1 MEVDPQ
7 RWSIYFLVDRDQK
20 KFGHPWYTLYINIIY
35 RLCDNN
41 HRILDTNVFG
51 GVYNI
56 HNDVIHVYV
65 LKTLCD
71 PVCPC
76 RVVKTKTFVY
86 DCILYEGRVR
96 GCHVA
101 RVANGAKTP
110 TPPCCSSATTKK
122 KAFRRAACRRRR
134 TRAPNRQ
141 RQPQRAIDN
150 ARRRRPVRGGDART
164 PMRKCTTT
172 ENTAPPRRRYSS
184 FYRPLSI
191 PYTHHRIPRPRYYYP
206 KYFLY
211 FLETNTL

>member
-1 MEVDPQ
+1 MHCIHYIQ
-7 RWSIYFLVDRDQK
+7 
-20 KFGHPWYTLYINIIY
+20 YTLIQQYIGYVTIQPSNSRCECFLAGHIIISTMSNTFMP
-35 RLCDNN
+35 R
-41 HRILDTNVFG
+41 NVMR
-51 GVYNI
+51 
-56 HNDVIHVYV
+56 
-65 LKTLCD
+65 D
-71 PVCPC
+71 PDCPC

-184 FYRPLSI
+184 SYRPLSFS
-191 PYTHHRIPRPRYYYP
+191 YTHHRTPRPKYYNP
-206 KYFLY
+206 KFFLY
-211 FLETNTL
+211 FLETNTLKPGTKMTRN